1 MAIPSEWD
9 LGGRKAVITAD
20 GRGWTPYLAGAL
32 AEAGAD
38 VAVAGA
44 ADSDMSEAAE
54 AVRAHGRRGLALAA
68 DLTDA
73 AGVEAMIQTAAG
85 ELGGVDILVNN
96 AAAEFGKR
104 FEDVTEDE
112 WERFMAF
119 SVKSV
124 FLTCRAAGRLM
135 LARGGGRIVNIGSAL
150 SQRGLWNS
158 VAACAA
164 QGAIH
169 QMTAALALE
178 WGRQGIRVN
187 GIGAG
192 WMSTKEP
199 SEEDARELLVRYLP
213 SRRKGHPNDL
223 AALLV
228 YLSSEACDFV
238 TGQTFFID
246 GGALAHA

>member
-1 MAIPSEWD
+1 MTIPTEWD
-9 LGGRKAVITAD
+9 LTGKRAIITAD
-20 GRGWTPYLAGAL
+20 RRGWTPYFASAL

-38 VAVAGA
+38 VAVAGSRF
-44 ADSDMSEAAE
+44 SDMTE
-54 AVRAHGRRGLALAA
+54 AVAAAKSQGRRGLAIET

-73 AGVEAMIQTAAG
+73 ASVYEMAATAVG
-85 ELGGVDILVNN
+85 ELGGVDILINN
-96 AAAEFGKR
+96 ARAEFGKR
-104 FEDVTEDE
+104 FELVSEDE
-112 WERFMAF
+112 WDRFMAF
-119 SVKSV
+119 TVKSM
-124 FLTCRAAGRLM
+124 FLTCQAVGRRM
-135 LARGGGRIVNIGSAL
+135 LGQGSGHVVNIGSGL

-169 QMTAALALE
+169 QLTSSLALE

-192 WMSTKEP
+192 WVTP
-199 SEEDARELLVRYLP
+199 EEQTEDDQKELLVRYLP

-228 YLSSEACDFV
+228 YLSSDACDYV
-238 TGQTFFID
+238 TGQTIFID
-246 GGALAHA
+246 GGALSHA